1 MADINSV
8 VRRVRSRVHDVVS
21 QDNRE
26 DGRPLYLDSYYID
39 SIESGMG
46 RLNLDLDSTYTVAS
60 LPVKYEYLLELRST
74 VNMCYVRGGEGASG
88 DVEDFPNV
96 PDAIVSVPQLSVQ
109 RQQMPLEGPKYW
121 LKMAEKLDMEY
132 QNTLARLQDRG
143 DEGPEIQQYVMSR
156 MSLRTGRRMPYVYD
170 KPITPPDFSVA
181 IVGNR
186 VSLGWGI
193 VYDEYFRLY
202 EVERSTNS
210 DFSTKS
216 VVFTTSDNQV
226 SSFSQ
231 NLTSGTYHYR
241 LKITNSNDL
250 YSYTQS
256 SSVVVP

>member
-1 MADINSV
+1 
-8 VRRVRSRVHDVVS
+8 
-21 QDNRE
+21 
-26 DGRPLYLDSYYID
+26 
-39 SIESGMG
+39 MG